1 MRGRGRGVGLQECFF
16 YTVHYCTINIIQF
29 SDFIQSVQNSSK
41 KKWSKYVAFRH
52 LSSTLSKRSYYGPL
66 GTDMYTFGTNLFHCY
81 TNMYLLGTNMLFLGA
96 NVYFLKRYCPSDKRV
111 HVLTRVYFYYFYLIC
126 LPLIKQVKHHHKLK
140 K

>member
-1 MRGRGRGVGLQECFF
+1 MGLQECFF

-41 KKWSKYVAFRH
+41 KKWSKYVAFCH

-81 TNMYLLGTNMLFLGA
+81 TNMNLLGTNMLF
-96 NVYFLKRYCPSDKRV
+96 FRCKRV
-111 HVLTRVYFYYFYLIC
+111 LFEKVL
-126 LPLIKQVKHHHKLK
+126 PQ
-140 K
+140 